1 MYAQISNFEAGFSG
15 PSEATM
21 LGREGAAPGQHASVS
36 AKKVSAWLNSSV
48 GRDEIMP
55 EFIRLPIDVVAI
67 GATPM
72 SLATKQAGTGA

>member
-1 MYAQISNFEAGFSG
+1 
-15 PSEATM
+15 M
-21 LGREGAAPGQHASVS
+21 LGREGAAPGQHATVS
-36 AKKVSAWLNSSV
+36 DKKISAWLKSSV

-72 SLATKQAGTGA
+72 SLAAKQAGTGG